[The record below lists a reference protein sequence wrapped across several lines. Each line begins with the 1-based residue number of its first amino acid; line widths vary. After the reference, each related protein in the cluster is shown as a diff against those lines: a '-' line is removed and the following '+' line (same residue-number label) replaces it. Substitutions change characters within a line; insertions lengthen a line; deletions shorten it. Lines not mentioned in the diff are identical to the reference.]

1 MRHRVRTRR
10 LGVRTSHRKAMMRN
24 MVTSLMEHG
33 RIVTTI
39 TRAKELRRLADRMV
53 TLGKDGSLHA
63 RRQALSV
70 IRDRHVVAKL
80 FEEWGPMFADRTGGY
95 TRIVR
100 LGRRRGDATMMAV
113 IELAVDSLKP
123 GKKKGQKLT
132 PSVTAASV
140 IPEASAASE
149 DTASADTDSTTEVSA
164 KAPDESTG
172 EESPEKSAEPKEAA
186 GSEAGDGVQ
195 PISDVSDDDEV
206 ETAAASQTSA
216 GQEKAGDASGVT
228 AGEDAQVAD
237 DSREQVTSDAEDTED
252 TKEEKKE

>member
-10 LGVRTSHRKAMMRN
+10 LGVRTSHRKAMMCN

-39 TRAKELRRLADRMV
+39 TRAKELRRIADRMV
-53 TLGKDGSLHA
+53 TLSKDGSLHA

-113 IELAVDSLKP
+113 IELAVDSLKSS
-123 GKKKGQKLT
+123 KKKVHKLA
-132 PSVTAASV
+132 PSVAVESV
-140 IPEASAASE
+140 IPEASVFP
-149 DTASADTDSTTEVSA
+149 DTDSAAEASA
-164 KAPDESTG
+164 KTSDESTDD
-172 EESPEKSAEPKEAA
+172 SPEKSVEAKGA
-186 GSEAGDGVQ
+186 GSSDASEGVQ
-195 PISDVSDDDEV
+195 PASEASDSEA
-206 ETAAASQTSA
+206 ETAAASQTSVD
-216 GQEKAGDASGVT
+216 QERAVDVSGAA
-228 AGEDAQVAD
+228 AGEDAQAAD
-237 DSREQVTSDAEDTED
+237 DGEGRVASEAEDTED
-252 TKEEKKE
+252 KTDSDEKKD